1 MNKFLALSLLALICC
16 HNFATNPELYEYLK
30 KNAPYKI
37 YKPEENPFRNW
48 TDDELRNLCGDIPP
62 EKKVQEKPK
71 VEYIKDTDV
80 PEEFDSRKNWENCVQ
95 PIRDQ
100 ESCGSC
106 WAFAAST
113 TLSWRLCITTSGD
126 KNFMLSPQDL
136 VSCDEN
142 DFGCNGGSM
151 VNAWYY
157 LLNTGIV
164 TDTCY
169 PYESG
174 SGSVPACRKT
184 CVNEEEWVKY
194 KAAEANVFYGPD
206 QFKEEIQKNGPIH
219 THFAVYEDF
228 FSYSGGIYKHV
239 SGGLA
244 GWHAVPILG
253 WGVEDG
259 TKFWIIQNSWGD
271 SWGENGYFRIAEG
284 ECSVDEEAHAGG
296 PYLELN

>member
-1 MNKFLALSLLALICC
+1 MNKILALSLLALICC

-30 KNAPYKI
+30 KHAPYKI

-62 EKKVQEKPK
+62 EPKPENKK
-71 VEYIKDTDV
+71 VEYIKDNDV
-80 PEEFDSRKNWENCVQ
+80 PTEFDSRTNWANCVQ

-113 TLSWRLCITTSGD
+113 TLAWRLCISTQGE

-136 VSCDEN
+136 VSCDEG
-142 DFGCNGGSM
+142 DYGCNGGSM
-151 VNAWYY
+151 VNAWNY

-164 TDTCY
+164 SDSCY

-194 KAAEANVFYGPD
+194 KAADANVFYGPD

-228 FSYSGGIYKHV
+228 FNYSGGIYKHV

-253 WGVEDG
+253 WGEEDG
-259 TKFWIIQNSWGD
+259 TKFWIIQNSWG
-271 SWGENGYFRIAEG
+271 SAWGEEGYFRIAEG

-296 PYLELN
+296 PYLQLN